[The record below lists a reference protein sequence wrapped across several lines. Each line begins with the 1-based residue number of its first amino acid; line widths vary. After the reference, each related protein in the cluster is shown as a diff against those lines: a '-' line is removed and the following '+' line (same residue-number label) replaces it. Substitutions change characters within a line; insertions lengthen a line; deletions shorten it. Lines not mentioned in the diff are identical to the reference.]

1 MSELLA
7 NHFDWV
13 VFLVLVAIGY
23 FSGHW
28 AEQRHY
34 RSIEEREQR
43 YLKMPLVTFDDDAID
58 QTAAVQYVRLVSGS
72 AVISIDYF
80 KRFLSSLQSF
90 FGGRVGAYESLVDR
104 ARREAILRM
113 IGQARTADII
123 ANVRIETSAISG
135 DPTRNSVVSVEA
147 IAYGTAVRYKSDDSL
162 RTATE
167 PC

>member
-1 MSELLA
+1 MSDLLA
-7 NHFDWV
+7 NNFDWV

-23 FSGHW
+23 FTGHW

-43 YLKMPLVTFDDDAID
+43 YLKTPLVTFDDDAID
-58 QTAAVQYVRLVSGS
+58 SEAQVQYVRLVTGS

-104 ARREAILRM
+104 ARREAVLRM
-113 IGQARTADII
+113 IAGARTADII

-147 IAYGTAVRYKSDDSL
+147 LAYGTAVRYRTHDSL
-162 RTATE
+162 RAA
-167 PC
+167 PDFD